1 MLVELLDNTFG
12 ARAGS
17 SKDKQLFG
25 KCQGFNVGTARA
37 VRFTNVG
44 ARRKFGTD
52 LQVHRQMI
60 PSPEVGSKTCSL
72 ACVYV
77 KEPP

>member
-1 MLVELLDNTFG
+1 VELLDNTFG

-17 SKDKQLFG
+17 SKGKQLFG
-25 KCQGFNVGTARA
+25 KCQGFNVGTTGAM
-37 VRFTNVG
+37 RFTIVG

-52 LQVHRQMI
+52 VQVHRQMI
-60 PSPEVGSKTCSL
+60 PSPKVGCKTCSL